1 MKKIFLMLIA
11 TMTLLSLVSAQQ
23 THFGLKAGMNVSS
36 VDLKNGD
43 DFNTKTGLHIGGL
56 AHIHISRQFALQPEL
71 VYSMQ
76 GGKDGDE
83 KLKVNYINIP
93 LLAQYMT
100 NDGFRLQTGPQLG
113 LLTSAKSE
121 YGDVEFDTKDDMSSV
136 DFSWIFGAGYL
147 FPSGFGIDARYN
159 HGISNISDDESFEA
173 RNRVF
178 QFGVFYQF
186 MHGKISHRK

>member
-1 MKKIFLMLIA
+1 
-11 TMTLLSLVSAQQ
+11 
-23 THFGLKAGMNVSS
+23 
-36 VDLKNGD
+36 
-43 DFNTKTGLHIGGL
+43 
-56 AHIHISRQFALQPEL
+56 
-71 VYSMQ
+71 
-76 GGKDGDE
+76 
-83 KLKVNYINIP
+83 

-121 YGDVEFDTKDDMSSV
+121 FGDVEFDTKDDMSSV

-147 FPSGFGIDARYN
+147 FPSGFGIDAQYN
-159 HGISNISDDESFEA
+159 HGISNISDDESFGA

>member
-1 MKKIFLMLIA
+1 MKTIFLIA
-11 TMTLLSLVSAQQ
+11 MTTITSLSFVSAQQ
-23 THFGLKAGMNVSS
+23 THFGLKAGLNVSS
-36 VDLKNGD
+36 VDLQDAD
-43 DFNTKTGLHIGGL
+43 DFNSKTGLHIGGL

-83 KLKVNYINIP
+83 KLKLNYINIP

-121 YGDVEFDTKDDMSSV
+121 FGDVEVDAKDDISSV
-136 DFSWIFGAGYL
+136 DFSWTFGAGYL
-147 FPSGFGIDARYN
+147 FHSGFGIDARYN

-178 QFGVFYQF
+178 QVGVFYQF
-186 MHGKISHRK
+186 MHGKNSNGK